1 MKKVSVIVPAYNA
14 EKYLEECLD
23 SICVQTY
30 PELEII
36 VVDDGSK
43 DLTASII
50 RNRAKQDARIVPYY
64 KENHGVSYSRNFGLE
79 HCTGEY
85 VTFVDADDLVAPDFV
100 AQMVHDLEGA
110 DADMAVIGVTK
121 SKSFESEMFTSGTA
135 LLYEE
140 QEMLEQ
146 VFGVFEGFVCN
157 KLYKKKLLQEKSICL
172 EQNIAVCED
181 LLFNVLYLVN
191 CKKAVYNRGHKYFYR
206 QVENSA
212 SNRLDNP
219 KWFDAMKAYQQI
231 IHIVKDCPGVYQRAA
246 FQYAMFLCAAKYR
259 IRFIE
264 DSNGELRRKV
274 DEEWK
279 QLRPEWKAF
288 SAKQRMK
295 LYLFSVAPKAVI
307 KYQRRML

>member
-14 EKYLEECLD
+14 EKYLGECLD
-23 SICVQTY
+23 SICEQTY
-30 PELEII
+30 PALEIL

-43 DLTASII
+43 DSTTSII
-50 RNRAKQDARIVPYY
+50 RNRAELDARIIPYY
-64 KENHGVSYSRNFGLE
+64 NENHGVSYSRNFGLE

-85 VTFVDADDLVAPDFV
+85 VTFVDADDLVAPDYV

-110 DADMAVIGVTK
+110 DADIAVIGVAK
-121 SKSFESEMFTSGTA
+121 SKEFHPEIFITGATVQ
-135 LLYEE
+135 YE
-140 QEMLEQ
+140 QPEMLGQ
-146 VFGVFEGFVCN
+146 VFGTFEGFVWN
-157 KLYKKKLLQEKSICL
+157 KLYRKSLLQTKSIRL

-181 LLFNVLYLVN
+181 LLFNVFYLLN
-191 CKKAVYNRGHKYFYR
+191 CKKAVYNSSQKYFYR
-206 QVENSA
+206 QIKSSA

-231 IHIVKDCPGVYQRAA
+231 ILAVKDYPDAYRMAT

-264 DSNGELRRKV
+264 DRNGELKQKI
-274 DEEWK
+274 DKEWK
-279 QLRPEWKAF
+279 RLNPEWKEF
-288 SAKQRMK
+288 STKQRMK
-295 LYLFSVAPKAVI
+295 LYVFSLVPKAVI

>member
-23 SICVQTY
+23 SICEQTY
-30 PELEII
+30 PALEIL

-43 DLTASII
+43 DSTASII
-50 RNRAKQDARIVPYY
+50 RNRAEQDVRIIPYY
-64 KENHGVSYSRNFGLE
+64 NENHGVSYSRNFGLE

-85 VTFVDADDLVAPDFV
+85 VTFIDADDLAAPDFV

-110 DADMAVIGVTK
+110 VADMAVIGVAK
-121 SKSFESEMFTSGTA
+121 SKLFKPEMFTNGLVST
-135 LLYEE
+135 YEKS
-140 QEMLEQ
+140 EMLKQ
-146 VFGVFEGFVCN
+146 VFGTFEGFVCN
-157 KLYKKKLLQEKSICL
+157 KLYKKSLLQTKAIRL
-172 EQNIAVCED
+172 EQNIVVCED
-181 LLFNVLYLVN
+181 LLFNVLYLLN
-191 CKKAVYNRGHKYFYR
+191 CKKAVYNSGKKYFYR
-206 QVENSA
+206 QIENSA

-231 IHIVKDCPGVYQRAA
+231 IQLVKDYPDVYQRAT

-259 IRFIE
+259 ILFIE
-264 DSNGELRRKV
+264 DSNGELRQKV
-274 DEEWK
+274 YEEWK
-279 QLRPEWKAF
+279 RLRPEWKKF

-295 LYLFSVAPKAVI
+295 LYVFSVAPKTVI